1 MLGQTSD
8 GLPLPGY
15 SIPYAFTPSDIQKFL
30 QTYSHDSTVSQYMWS
45 KSPPYGVIWNNPAGY
60 GQLLLWFDASGVFHI
75 IDVTNL
81 SIAKQ
86 VQNAPYQS
94 PDASLIDNITQ
105 QIQSLISQLPSPAQA
120 LTGIEIIAGAI
131 ILYLVWQIAK
141 GIKK

>member
-8 GLPLPGY
+8 GLPLPGH
-15 SIPYAFTPSDIQKFL
+15 SIPYAFTQVDISNFL
-30 QTYSHDSTVSQYMWS
+30 STYSHDPVVSQYMWA

-105 QIQSLISQLPSPAQA
+105 QIQSLIGGLPSAQQA
-120 LTGIEIIAGAI
+120 LTGIEMALGVG
-131 ILYLVWQIAK
+131 ILYLVYQIVRK
-141 GIKK
+141 S